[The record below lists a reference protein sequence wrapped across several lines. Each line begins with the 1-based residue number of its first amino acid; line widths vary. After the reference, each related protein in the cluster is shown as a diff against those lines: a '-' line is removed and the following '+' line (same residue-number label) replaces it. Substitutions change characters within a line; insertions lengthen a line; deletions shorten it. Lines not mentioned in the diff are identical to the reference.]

1 MTELTALENQLAE
14 MAEHLIKNATDETE
28 VDVFKAVSTWHIA
41 MKKATKNEEGDN
53 TGTFRTMQKAL
64 REIK

>member
-41 MKKATKNEEGDN
+41 MKKATKGEEGDDS
-53 TGTFRTMQKAL
+53 GSFSSIRKKL
-64 REIK
+64 RSVT